1 MDVFVSSIQ
10 RPPVYQL
17 GWETP
22 LNPSCPLPL
31 LLLHTYVYGTYT
43 SGRNGRV
50 SIARVLNV
58 HDALSAAIAR
68 ARRGCQCG
76 VSPIMC
82 TIIQCYMA
90 RRPPLATQ
98 FHPTAFG
105 RCHSLS
111 PLHPSHLSQ
120 LSHVSHLSHLSHL
133 SLALALSFVLPLVVV
148 FFLSSLYCR

>member
-22 LNPSCPLPL
+22 SLPPLSFWSPFL
-31 LLLHTYVYGTYT
+31 LSLLHTYVYGTYT

-58 HDALSAAIAR
+58 HDALSVAIAR
-68 ARRGCQCG
+68 AKRGCQCG

-90 RRPPLATQ
+90 RRPPLAAQ

-111 PLHPSHLSQ
+111 PC
-120 LSHVSHLSHLSHL
+120 
-133 SLALALSFVLPLVVV
+133 SLVPRDDRVLPPLIDSKR
-148 FFLSSLYCR
+148 FASACEGLR